1 MDMIRSIRSGLIVG
15 GFSGGKPGTN
25 GEFSGV
31 AKNSYYVEDGEIQ
44 GAVSEI
50 MINGN
55 LADVLQNIRA
65 ISCETLSDGG
75 IVVPYVLVDGIVI
88 SGK

>member
-1 MDMIRSIRSGLIVG
+1 
-15 GFSGGKPGTN
+15 
-25 GEFSGV
+25 
-31 AKNSYYVEDGEIQ
+31 
-44 GAVSEI
+44 

-65 ISCETLSDGG
+65 ISSETLSDGG